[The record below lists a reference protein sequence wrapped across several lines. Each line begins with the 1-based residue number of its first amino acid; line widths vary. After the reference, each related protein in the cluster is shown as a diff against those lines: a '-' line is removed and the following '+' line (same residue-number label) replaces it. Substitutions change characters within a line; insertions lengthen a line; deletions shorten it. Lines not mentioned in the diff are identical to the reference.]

1 MLFKETGNYIQ
12 YLEKKVIKKNPWTLN
27 IGVTRQKFEL
37 IILIISKE
45 QNVTI
50 LRPKG
55 MDENDDSANN
65 LIKNRNH
72 KSQKEIIKLKAIIT
86 QILKSIRKKDSSF
99 N

>member
-37 IILIISKE
+37 VILIISKE

-86 QILKSIRKKDSSF
+86 QILKSIRKDSSF

>member
-37 IILIISKE
+37 VILIISKE

-86 QILKSIRKKDSSF
+86 QILKSIRKHSSF

>member
-86 QILKSIRKKDSSF
+86 QILKSIRKDSSF